1 MMERQH
7 IEMIVFKIDYF
18 KQRQNYGKAEGKKSV
33 NGWKDWEESSKMGG
47 KLSWHGRERRRRKSR
62 VAAAASLDVLRI

>member
-33 NGWKDWEESSKMGG
+33 NGWKD
-47 KLSWHGRERRRRKSR
+47 
-62 VAAAASLDVLRI
+62 

>member
-18 KQRQNYGKAEGKKSV
+18 KQRQNYGKAEGKKSEWV
-33 NGWKDWEESSKMGG
+33 ERLRGVVQNGRKIKLARQGEETKE
-47 KLSWHGRERRRRKSR
+47 K
-62 VAAAASLDVLRI
+62 